1 MAGAARRGWS
11 GGSLFL
17 GVGLAA
23 GFFGLLSL
31 PGLAESD
38 LHRYCMKHDVEK
50 VAVVMF
56 FWGLADLLLKARGFG
71 RQKAAL
77 RRAWLAGPAQGV
89 APAAASELI
98 KGVETGPARLRETW
112 IAERLKAAL
121 SFVEKRGTADGL
133 DDHLRQLG
141 DTAADRSHASFAL
154 VRIIAWMIPILGF
167 LGTVVGITIAVANVS
182 PTQLDSSLSEVTSG
196 LAMAFD
202 ATAVALALAMLL
214 MFAYYLTERTES
226 RLLHAVDDQVDELLL
241 HRFERGTKAEAP
253 HVEPIK
259 QAALELQRHAA
270 GLIDAQAR
278 LWAEALAKTAA
289 QTNALLDRQHQA
301 FAAELALM
309 QQEATRRA
317 ETINKSAEQLSAV
330 DKALAANAKYLGQIV
345 EQGSALAPLQASLAE
360 NLAMLRQTQGL
371 DDALH
376 SLTAAIHLMTARA
389 RSTGYG
395 PTGFE
400 KAA

>member
-1 MAGAARRGWS
+1 MAGTAARRGWS

-17 GVGLAA
+17 GLALSA
-23 GFFGLLSL
+23 GFFGLLST
-31 PGLAESD
+31 PWFEGSD
-38 LHRYCMKHDVEK
+38 LRRYCMAHDVEK

-56 FWGLADLLLKARGFG
+56 FWGLADLLVKARSYG

-77 RRAWLAGPAQGV
+77 RRTWLPQSNTPTAHST
-89 APAAASELI
+89 AAELLAT
-98 KGVETGPARLRETW
+98 VESAPARLRNTW
-112 IAERLKAAL
+112 ISDRIRSAL
-121 SFVEKRGTADGL
+121 LFVEKRGTVDGL

-141 DTAADRSHASFAL
+141 DTAADRSHASFAF

-182 PTQLDSSLSEVTSG
+182 PNQLDSSLSEVTSG

-226 RLLHAVDDQVDELLL
+226 RLLHAVDDAADELLL
-241 HRFERGTKAEAP
+241 HRFARDKSVETPFAAPIGQAVAELTR
-253 HVEPIK
+253 
-259 QAALELQRHAA
+259 QAGL
-270 GLIDAQAR
+270 LIDAQAK
-278 LWAEALAKTAA
+278 LWADALSKTAQ
-289 QTNALLDRQHQA
+289 QTNALLERHHQA
-301 FAAELALM
+301 FALGLSSM
-309 QQEATRRA
+309 QQESQHQAQTLHA
-317 ETINKSAEQLSAV
+317 STQQLAGVEQ
-330 DKALAANAKYLGQIV
+330 ALAENAKLLASIV
-345 EQGSALAPLQASLAE
+345 EQGSALAPLQSSLVE
-360 NLAMLRQTQGL
+360 NLTALRQTQGL

-389 RSTGYG
+389 RSTG
-395 PTGFE
+395 FE